1 VSLSQ
6 YLHYNFKLTDCINVS
21 LDNTGK
27 TTTVVEAVYQLARQ
41 EDDLRILLVA
51 PSNDAADVLVERLAS
66 YFPPSELRRILAYSR
81 SVETVPTAI
90 RTYVAENSSDE
101 VKLQEILRARIVV
114 STVALAARFSWF
126 GVPRGHFDVLCVD
139 EAGHATEPEVV
150 GAAAGLLDFV
160 RRDGRVGQMI
170 LAGDHQQL
178 GPIVTSDICRKFG
191 LSVSFM
197 ERLTTQDVYARQNG
211 MYPSDL
217 LTKLVRNYRSHPAVI
232 KLPNEMF
239 YDNDLECCGDQMT
252 THSLANW
259 EYLKNKGFPVLFH
272 SMNGENLREGNS
284 PSWFNPQE
292 AQQVVQYVK
301 LLMHETRPP
310 LKSDEIG
317 IITPYRRQA
326 QKIRLA
332 LETQDIKDVK
342 DIKVGSVESFQGQE
356 RRCIIL
362 STVRAETEHISSDV
376 RYNLGFVANEKRF
389 NVAITR
395 AKALLIVV
403 GSPTVLATD
412 KDNWLEFLLYCRDNK
427 SWLGEEWDP
436 EEAQEDSSELKG
448 AVHEDEWELTEP
460 GPSQAAEQE
469 AFAFI
474 SREE

>member
-1 VSLSQ
+1 
-6 YLHYNFKLTDCINVS
+6 
-21 LDNTGK
+21 
-27 TTTVVEAVYQLARQ
+27 
-41 EDDLRILLVA
+41 
-51 PSNDAADVLVERLAS
+51 
-66 YFPPSELRRILAYSR
+66 
-81 SVETVPTAI
+81 
-90 RTYVAENSSDE
+90 
-101 VKLQEILRARIVV
+101 
-114 STVALAARFSWF
+114 
-126 GVPRGHFDVLCVD
+126 
-139 EAGHATEPEVV
+139 
-150 GAAAGLLDFV
+150 
-160 RRDGRVGQMI
+160 
-170 LAGDHQQL
+170 
-178 GPIVTSDICRKFG
+178 
-191 LSVSFM
+191 
-197 ERLTTQDVYARQNG
+197 
-211 MYPSDL
+211 
-217 LTKLVRNYRSHPAVI
+217 
-232 KLPNEMF
+232 MF